1 MGHSLSPS
9 SHFMLATGLV
19 SNQRVRGTGVPVDY
33 NEIKLLTDLHAEAD
47 LGKGCVPV
55 GGKFGLLGVKPGL
68 PSIKVKGF
76 FVVPEGG
83 IVMKSLL

>member
-1 MGHSLSPS
+1 MSL
-9 SHFMLATGLV
+9 
-19 SNQRVRGTGVPVDY
+19 QED
-33 NEIKLLTDLHAEAD
+33 AEVD

-55 GGKFGLLGVKPGL
+55 GGKFNLLGVKPSL